1 MKKLLGI
8 GLMALLFLG
17 CKKTGSNREQDC
29 AYDPCA
35 IKAPTT
41 EIENVRTY
49 LTSNNITNAVQHC
62 SGVFYVV
69 ETPGTGVAPD
79 VCSFITASY
88 VGKLTNGNIFD
99 QSPPGQYLQIYLSQL
114 IKGWINVLPNIKA
127 GGKIHLY
134 IPPSLGYG
142 AADQKD
148 RNGAV
153 VIPGN
158 SITIFDIELVQV
170 N

>member
-1 MKKLLGI
+1 MKKLVGI

-17 CKKTGSNREQDC
+17 CKKTGSGPEQDC
-29 AYDPCA
+29 TYDPCA
-35 IKAPTT
+35 IKAPAT
-41 EIENVRTY
+41 EIENVRSY
-49 LTSNNITNAVQHC
+49 LTTNNITNAVEHC
-62 SGVFYVV
+62 SGVFYVI
-69 ETPGTGVAPD
+69 ESQGSGIAPD
-79 VCSFITASY
+79 VCSFITAGY